1 VTGTMENQGSDTSV
15 IDTEEK
21 NPGTQET
28 PLEN

>member
-1 VTGTMENQGSDTSV
+1 MENQGSDTSV